1 MAKFLH
7 TLLYI
12 VYSVTVEMSGDIH
25 NRGEIHNRVEDL
37 PKNFSKQ
44 KSDSEGE
51 NTDKENGVDDL
62 KKQLIQPLSCEICR
76 VKVTSTKIFQ
86 RHLDGRKHKLRAE
99 RQGKEFKC
107 ELCDIIANS
116 EIQLE
121 IHFRSFRHKS
131 KLQRKEHPHFSLLT
145 SYTSKSSFLVFLCF
159 TCIFLNLFLLFK

>member
-12 VYSVTVEMSGDIH
+12 VYSVTVEMSG
-25 NRGEIHNRVEDL
+25 EIHNRVEDL
-37 PKNFSKQ
+37 PKNFSNK
-44 KSDSEGE
+44 KSDSEGD
-51 NTDKENGVDDL
+51 TDKENGADDF
-62 KKQLIQPLSCEICR
+62 KKQIQPLSCDICR

-131 KLQRKEHPHFSLLT
+131 KLQRKEHPHFFLLT